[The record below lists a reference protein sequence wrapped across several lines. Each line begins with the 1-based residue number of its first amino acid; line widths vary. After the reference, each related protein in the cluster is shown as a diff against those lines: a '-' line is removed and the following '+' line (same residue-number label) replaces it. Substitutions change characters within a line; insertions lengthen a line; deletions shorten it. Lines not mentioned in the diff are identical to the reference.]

1 MILVTGATGN
11 IGSELVRLLVA
22 KKEQVRVLARDPA
35 KASAKLGAGVEV
47 VQGDLDQPA
56 SLAAALAGVDKAFL
70 LASVPGQ
77 EESFIAAAKKAGVK
91 HLVQNSTGGVPR
103 GVGSAPVH
111 AAGEKALQASSGMA
125 WTILRPSEFMSN
137 VLWLRDAIVGQG
149 SIFRPTGDG
158 KAAVIHPHDIAAAA
172 AQVLTSPGHEGKTY
186 ELTGPQAL
194 SAAELATLLGAA
206 TGRTIRHV
214 DVPLAAVRDQMSTLG
229 MPPPLLDAVLGYYVS
244 VKEGH
249 EARIEPGLQQ
259 LLGTSGRTFETWA
272 RENAAVF
279 H

>member
-70 LASVPGQ
+70 LASIPGQ
-77 EESFIAAAKKAGVK
+77 EERFIEAAKKAGVK
-91 HLVQNSTGGVPR
+91 YLVQNSTGGVPR

-158 KAAVIHPHDIAAAA
+158 KAAFIHPHDIAAAA
-172 AQVLTSPGHEGKTY
+172 AQVLTAPGHEGKTY

-194 SAAELATLLGAA
+194 SGAEVATILGAA

-214 DVPLAAVRDQMSTLG
+214 DVPLAAVRDQMSALG

-249 EARIEPGLQQ
+249 EAKIEPGLQQ
-259 LLGTSGRTFETWA
+259 LLGNGGRTFETWA

-279 H
+279 R

>member
-77 EESFIAAAKKAGVK
+77 EESFIAAAKEAGVK